1 MASSKKKTGKRS
13 SPKMRVTRRV
23 VNSKRHTQGYMIG
36 GQFYTVPDSTNLVAR
51 GRVSGVRVVGNHIQ
65 AESGRK
71 RLSDLPTTVQKVR

>member
-1 MASSKKKTGKRS
+1 MNKNKKKTGKGS
-13 SPKMRVTRRV
+13 SKMRVTRRI

-36 GQFYTVPDSTNLVAR
+36 GRFYSVADSTNLAAR

-71 RLSDLPTTVQKVR
+71 RLSDLPTTVQRVR